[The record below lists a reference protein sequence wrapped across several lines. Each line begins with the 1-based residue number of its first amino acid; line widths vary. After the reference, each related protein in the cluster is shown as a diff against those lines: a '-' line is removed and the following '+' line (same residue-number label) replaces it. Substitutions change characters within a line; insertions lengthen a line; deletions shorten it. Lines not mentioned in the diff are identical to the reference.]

1 MEPKSVRSCS
11 IPHCRRA
18 AVRSC
23 LMCQCAL
30 CATCWC
36 AEEVSLVRQAMG
48 MPAAA
53 ERS

>member
-1 MEPKSVRSCS
+1 MERKSVTSCS

-23 LMCQCAL
+23 LMCQRPL
-30 CATCWC
+30 WTCWC
-36 AEEVSLVRQAMG
+36 AEDVSLVRQAMG